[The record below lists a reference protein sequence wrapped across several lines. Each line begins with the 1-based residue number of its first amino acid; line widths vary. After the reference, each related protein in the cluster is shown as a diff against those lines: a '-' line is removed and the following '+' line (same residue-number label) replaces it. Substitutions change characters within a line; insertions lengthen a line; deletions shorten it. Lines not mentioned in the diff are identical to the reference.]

1 MLVSNGITHSVLQRT
16 STLSPSSIFK
26 VGPGYCPFMNI
37 MSLSKPSGDPFSHV
51 KVTGKTTVFS
61 QSTPSEFLYVA
72 KADDAREMTDRPK
85 ETKEH
90 LMLKKRMK
98 HYTLSDR

>member
-1 MLVSNGITHSVLQRT
+1 MSVSNGMIHSFHQHT

-37 MSLSKPSGDPFSHV
+37 MSLSNPSGDPFSHV
-51 KVTGKTTVFS
+51 NVTGKTTVFS

-72 KADDAREMTDRPK
+72 KTHDARERTDRPK

-90 LMLKKRMK
+90 LMLKKR
-98 HYTLSDR
+98 R